1 MPKPQKRITE
11 LSELRFREFISAVEA
26 TGNMT
31 QSAKA
36 LGIHW
41 GTLHH
46 HMKLRPDLTEEL
58 RRAQE
63 VGKQNLQAHLEAILL
78 KHIEEG
84 NITALIFKLKQLD
97 PSYRDSYHVT
107 TSSAPTDYVI
117 DLTLPD
123 SEAQPSDGATT
134 TLLE

>member
-1 MPKPQKRITE
+1 MPKPQKRITALTE
-11 LSELRFREFISAVEA
+11 LQFRAFISAVEV
-26 TGNMT
+26 TGNMS
-31 QSAKA
+31 QSAKE

-41 GTLHH
+41 GTLHQ

-63 VGKQNLQAHLEAILL
+63 IGKQNLQAHLEAILL

-97 PSYRDSYHVT
+97 PTYRESYHVT

-123 SEAQPSDGATT
+123 GQAQSADGATT
-134 TLLE
+134 TILE

>member
-1 MPKPQKRITE
+1 MPKPQKSITA

-26 TGNMT
+26 TGNMRE
-31 QSAKA
+31 SAKQ

-41 GTLHH
+41 GTLHQ

-63 VGKQNLQAHLEAILL
+63 IGKQNLQAHLEAILL
-78 KHIEEG
+78 RHIEEG

-97 PSYRDSYHVT
+97 PSYRESYHVT

-123 SEAQPSDGATT
+123 GEAQSTDNPAT

>member
-1 MPKPQKRITE
+1 MPKPQKRITALTE
-11 LSELRFREFISAVEA
+11 LQFREFISAVEV
-26 TGNMT
+26 TGNMK
-31 QSAKA
+31 QSATA

-41 GTLHH
+41 GTLHQ

-63 VGKQNLQAHLEAILL
+63 IGKQNLQAHLEAILL

-97 PSYRDSYHVT
+97 PTYRESYHVT

-123 SEAQPSDGATT
+123 GQAQSADGATT
-134 TLLE
+134 TVLE